1 MHINYREAHRE
12 DAELLIRI
20 YNLSFY
26 DDYIRYGECPAY
38 GRSRADM
45 EASIGKYPKL
55 IIYYDDIPIGV
66 VSAARKEQGEYD
78 LGCLCVI
85 PEYQGRGIGTQA
97 IRYLQEYYP
106 DWRRITLIT
115 PADKLENVEFYTRKC
130 GFRIEGTEMD
140 GNVEVCH
147 FVLER

>member
-1 MHINYREAHRE
+1 MSLNYRKAQIE

-26 DDYIRYGECPAY
+26 EDYIRYGECPAY
-38 GRSRADM
+38 GRSKGDM
-45 EASIGKYPKL
+45 EASIVKYPKL
-55 IIYYDDIPIGV
+55 LIYNDDIPIGV
-66 VSAARKEQGEYD
+66 ISAADKGQGEYI

-97 IRYLQEYYP
+97 MRYLQDYYS
-106 DWRRITLIT
+106 DWKRITLIT
-115 PADKLENVEFYTRKC
+115 PSDKLENVNFYTKKC
-130 GFRIEGTEMD
+130 GFRIDGTEMD
-140 GNVEVCH
+140 GHVEVSH